1 MIKFIWIAL
10 ALLTVWY
17 SLVLIKDF
25 LRHKKNLEPVSWL
38 KAGVIGFVVNFF
50 DVLGIG
56 AFAPQTAPLKF
67 TKQTEDRLLPGTLN
81 VANTLPVL
89 IQALIFITVI
99 KVEPVTLILMLVA
112 AAAGAVSGAGIVAKL
127 PERKIRLVMGVALL
141 VTAGFMF
148 AGKMEWIQGGGTAIG
163 LSSGKLAVAVMVNFI
178 LGALM
183 TAGIGLYAPCMAL
196 VFALGLSPQVAFP
209 IMMGSCAFLMPPAS
223 VKFIKAGAYNRKA
236 AIAMA
241 IPGMIAVLIAALI
254 VKSLPLDTL
263 RWLVIIVIIYTSV
276 VMLRA
281 GYADR
286 SG

>member
-1 MIKFIWIAL
+1 MIIFIWISL
-10 ALLTVWY
+10 AVLTAWY
-17 SLVLIKDF
+17 SIVLIRDYLK
-25 LRHKKNLEPVSWL
+25 HKNNLEPVSWL
-38 KAGVIGFVVNFF
+38 KTGLIGFVVNFF

-56 AFAPQTAPLKF
+56 AFAPQTALLKF
-67 TKQTEDRLLPGTLN
+67 TRQTEDRILPGTLN

-89 IQALIFITVI
+89 IQAIIFITVI
-99 KVEPVTLILMLVA
+99 EVEPVTLILMLVA
-112 AAAGAVSGAGIVAKL
+112 AAAGAILGAGMVSKL
-127 PERKIRLVMGVALL
+127 SERKIRLTMGFALL

-148 AGKMEWIQGGGTAIG
+148 AGKMNWIKGGGTAIG
-163 LSSGKLAVAVMVNFI
+163 LFDIKLVIAVVVNFI

-223 VKFIKAGAYNRKA
+223 VKFIKEGAYNRKA
-236 AIAMA
+236 AVAMA
-241 IPGMIAVLIAALI
+241 LPGMVAVIIAAFI

-276 VMLRA
+276 LMLRA
-281 GYADR
+281 AF
-286 SG
+286 SKK